1 MLTKISMWFYKK
13 HEKQMRHCNIYFVTL
28 FTVSVSGPVRSFLC
42 QQYTPPL
49 RCVRTS
55 RVCAR
60 TSARASARTS
70 ARTSTRASAR
80 ASTRASART
89 SARTSTRTSARTST
103 RASARASTR
112 NTSSNCCW
120 LTETSH

>member
-13 HEKQMRHCNIYFVTL
+13 HEKQMRHCNIYFLTL

-49 RCVRTS
+49 RCVQTS

-60 TSARASARTS
+60 TSAHASARI
-70 ARTSTRASAR
+70 STRASAH
-80 ASTRASART
+80 
-89 SARTSTRTSARTST
+89 
-103 RASARASTR
+103 ASTR
-112 NTSSNCCW
+112 NTSSDCCW
-120 LTETSH
+120 LTQISH